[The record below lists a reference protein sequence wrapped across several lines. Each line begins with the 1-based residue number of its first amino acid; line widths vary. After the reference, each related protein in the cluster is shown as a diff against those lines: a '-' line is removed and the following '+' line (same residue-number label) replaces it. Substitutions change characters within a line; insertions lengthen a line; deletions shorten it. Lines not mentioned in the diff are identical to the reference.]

1 MLTIIKT
8 YPWQCIDCKSCAKC
22 NKTHDEVKDISVFLF
37 FLLIKFSFKANMMF
51 CDRCDR
57 GYHSYCVGLE
67 VIPDG
72 SWQCSACDPPPSSP
86 VAVLKGKR
94 GRPSSRSSPR
104 QQQSSNS
111 PKSEILPTRVSS
123 RRSRQILSTPLSPSN
138 NTNHSSNSS
147 STDVQ
152 SNTNSPSVNLVLTRH
167 QQQWTTTTSSNNT
180 ITSTNQR

>member
-1 MLTIIKT
+1 
-8 YPWQCIDCKSCAKC
+8 
-22 NKTHDEVKDISVFLF
+22 
-37 FLLIKFSFKANMMF
+37 MF

-67 VIPDG
+67 AIPDG

-86 VAVLKGKR
+86 APVIKGKR

-104 QQQSSNS
+104 QQQSTNS
-111 PKSEILPTRVSS
+111 PKSELLPTRVSS
-123 RRSRQILSTPLSPSN
+123 RRKIISTPLSPSN

-147 STDVQ
+147 STDLQ

-167 QQQWTTTTSSNNT
+167 QQQWTTTTSNNNNNNP

>member
-1 MLTIIKT
+1 
-8 YPWQCIDCKSCAKC
+8 
-22 NKTHDEVKDISVFLF
+22 
-37 FLLIKFSFKANMMF
+37 MF

-67 VIPDG
+67 AIPDG

-86 VAVLKGKR
+86 APVMKGKR
-94 GRPSSRSSPR
+94 GRPSNRSSPR
-104 QQQSSNS
+104 QQTTIS
-111 PKSEILPTRVSS
+111 PKSELLPTRVSS
-123 RRSRQILSTPLSPSN
+123 RRSRQILSAPLSPSN

-167 QQQWTTTTSSNNT
+167 QQQWTTTPSNNNNNNNNPITT
-180 ITSTNQR
+180 INQR

>member
-1 MLTIIKT
+1 
-8 YPWQCIDCKSCAKC
+8 
-22 NKTHDEVKDISVFLF
+22 
-37 FLLIKFSFKANMMF
+37 MMF

-67 VIPDG
+67 AIPDG

-86 VAVLKGKR
+86 APVLKGKR

-104 QQQSSNS
+104 QQQSTNS
-111 PKSEILPTRVSS
+111 PKTEILPTRVSS

-167 QQQWTTTTSSNNT
+167 QQQWTTTTSNNNNNNTT
-180 ITSTNQR
+180 ITSNNQR